1 MYAKLVVG
9 GSQINVIMAMRDIGR
24 LITSPNPSLSLVSGF
39 NTASSVIIDA
49 TPAGWS
55 YVGSTNAADQP
66 TIAATST
73 TVSMTSAGQ
82 SNLCFSA
89 PMQNNSSLLKYAALT
104 NNTTVAPYNTLNTG
118 FNLTGARSATSLG
131 VLTNEGPR
139 YFTTNVATG
148 NVTSLVNTCFPVDAG
163 VVLHVIANPQHITI
177 INENVGMAAVWETTP
192 TDVQTFY
199 NYPALVQYSHYK
211 SSVLNQTVIYAPT
224 TYNNTTLTNT
234 SWSASSFAV
243 TNPNNGTFYGV
254 YDVSNTGTL
263 NTFSLINSVS
273 TALRADTISATGA
286 PQYAISPIF
295 FTNTLIGHPTQF
307 VTGPVPA
314 YYVSGNMGNTGDSV
328 LVSGDTYFLF
338 DAGAFGLLMKTT

>member
-24 LITSPNPSLSLVSGF
+24 LITSNTPSLSLVSAF
-39 NTASSVIIDA
+39 NTSSSVIIDD

-73 TVSMTSAGQ
+73 TVSMTANGQ

-89 PMQNNSSLLKYAALT
+89 PMQNDPSLLKYVALT
-104 NNTTVAPYNTLNTG
+104 NNCTLLAYNSANTG
-118 FNLTGARSATSLG
+118 FNLTGARSATSAG
-131 VLTNEGPR
+131 ILTNEGPR
-139 YFTTNVATG
+139 YFTTNTVLSRLAPSAFT
-148 NVTSLVNTCFPVDAG
+148 VDAG

-199 NYPALVQYSHYK
+199 GWPAFVQYSHYN
-211 SSVLNQTVIYAPT
+211 SSILNQTVIYAPT
-224 TYNNTTLTNT
+224 SINPASTLTT

-263 NTFSLINSVS
+263 NTLSLVNSVS
-273 TALRADTISATGA
+273 TSLRVNTISVTGA

-314 YYVSGNMGNTGDSV
+314 YYVSGSMGNTGDSV
-328 LVSGDTYFLF
+328 SVSGDTYFF
-338 DAGAFGLLMKTT
+338 FNAGAFGLLLKTT